1 MLSEM
6 TVTALALK
14 HKAKHQ
20 SASAS
25 KASRTISISSRS
37 ILVTL
42 TIPLLTK
49 DFDAVN
55 LIRAFAVV
63 IAPDVSYA
71 RYKLSN

>member
-14 HKAKHQ
+14 HKA
-20 SASAS
+20 